1 MGKFT
6 YKARDEKGSLVTG
19 VLEGDNKRAAYLQI
33 DALGLF
39 PVSVSE
45 TKERTFSFEDFLASL
60 RRVRYDDIIFFTR
73 QLQTV
78 IRAGI
83 PMLSGLRAIEEQT
96 SSVKLKVAIKGMV
109 QDIDKGASLSDA
121 LMKQKKLFPD
131 LYTSMVKA
139 GEIGGSLEEVLERL
153 AALLEFQLKT
163 KEMLKSAI
171 RYPVFVVTTLVVAFL
186 VLINFVVPRFAV
198 LFRGAK
204 MDLPLP
210 TRMLLFIN
218 DVFQNNAFYLAVFII
233 LLIGEFFLYKRQNAG
248 TLAIDRLKLRT
259 PLIGPII
266 LNICMSRFANMF
278 ENLIKVGIPVV
289 RTLEVVSRTV
299 GNEYIA
305 QKIRDKRKDRK
316 GFGHFSAFR
325 EAEIFPPL
333 VIHLISTGEQTGAL
347 EDMLK
352 EVSTH
357 YDREITYSINRLSTW
372 IEPLLT
378 GGLSLI
384 VLFLALAIFLPWW
397 NRWVPL
403 EWWMKTFLKIQR
415 I

>member
-19 VLEGDNKRAAYLQI
+19 IIEGDNRRAAYAQI

-39 PVSVSE
+39 PVAVSE
-45 TKERTFSFEDFLASL
+45 AREEIFSIESFLTAL
-60 RRVRYDDIIFFTR
+60 KPVRYDDIIFFTR

-83 PMLSGLRAIEEQT
+83 PILSGLRAIEEQT
-96 SSVKLKVAIKGMV
+96 SNVKLRGAIKEMV

-121 LMKQKKLFPD
+121 MMKQKKLFPD

-153 AALLEFQLKT
+153 ATLLEFQLKT

-171 RYPVFVVTTLVVAFL
+171 RYPIFVVTTLLIAFL

-210 TRMLLFIN
+210 TRMLLLTN
-218 DVFQNNAFYLAVFII
+218 DIFQNYAIYLGISIFI
-233 LLIGEFFLYKRQNAG
+233 LIGGFLLYKRTDAG
-248 TLAIDRLKLRT
+248 TLEIDRLKLRA

-266 LNICMSRFANMF
+266 LKICMSRFANMF

-305 QKIRDKRKDRK
+305 QKIIEISGKIERGLGISRPL
-316 GFGHFSAFR
+316 R

-333 VIHLISTGEQTGAL
+333 IIHLISTGEQTGSL

-378 GGLSLI
+378 AGLSLM

-397 NRWVPL
+397 NMMGALRGGG
-403 EWWMKTFLKIQR
+403 
-415 I
+415 

>member
-19 VLEGDNKRAAYLQI
+19 IIEGDNRRAAYAQI

-39 PVSVSE
+39 PVTVSE
-45 TKERTFSFEDFLASL
+45 AREEIFSIENFLTAL
-60 RRVRYDDIIFFTR
+60 KPVRYDDIIFFTR

-83 PMLSGLRAIEEQT
+83 PILSGLRAIEEQT
-96 SSVKLKVAIKGMV
+96 SNVKLRGAIREMV

-121 LMKQKKLFPD
+121 MMKQKKLFPD

-153 AALLEFQLKT
+153 ATLLEFQLKT

-171 RYPVFVVTTLVVAFL
+171 RYPIFVVTTLLIAFL

-210 TRMLLFIN
+210 TRMLLLTN
-218 DVFQNNAFYLAVFII
+218 DIFQNYAIYLGISIFI
-233 LLIGEFFLYKRQNAG
+233 LIGGFLLYKRTDAG
-248 TLAIDRLKLRT
+248 TLEIDRLKLRA

-266 LNICMSRFANMF
+266 LKICMSRFANMF

-305 QKIRDKRKDRK
+305 QKIIEISGKIERGLGISRPL
-316 GFGHFSAFR
+316 R

-333 VIHLISTGEQTGAL
+333 IIHLISTGEQTGSL

-378 GGLSLI
+378 AGLSLM

-397 NRWVPL
+397 NMMGALRGGG
-403 EWWMKTFLKIQR
+403 
-415 I
+415 

>member
-19 VLEGDNKRAAYLQI
+19 IIEGDNRRAAYAQI

-39 PVSVSE
+39 PVTVSE
-45 TKERTFSFEDFLASL
+45 AREEIFSIESFLTAL
-60 RRVRYDDIIFFTR
+60 KPVRYDDIIFFTR

-83 PMLSGLRAIEEQT
+83 PILSGLRALEEQT
-96 SSVKLKVAIKGMV
+96 SNVKLRGAIREMV

-121 LMKQKKLFPD
+121 MMKQKKLFPD

-153 AALLEFQLKT
+153 ATLLEFQLKT

-171 RYPVFVVTTLVVAFL
+171 RYPIFVVTTLLIAFL

-210 TRMLLFIN
+210 TRMLLLTN
-218 DVFQNNAFYLAVFII
+218 DIFQNYAIYLGISIFI
-233 LLIGEFFLYKRQNAG
+233 LIGGFLLYKRTAAG
-248 TLAIDRLKLRT
+248 TLEIDRLKLRA

-266 LNICMSRFANMF
+266 LKICMSRFANMF

-305 QKIRDKRKDRK
+305 QKIIEISGKIERGLGISRPL
-316 GFGHFSAFR
+316 R

-333 VIHLISTGEQTGAL
+333 IIHLISTGEQTGSL

-378 GGLSLI
+378 AGLSLM

-397 NRWVPL
+397 NMMGALRGGG
-403 EWWMKTFLKIQR
+403 
-415 I
+415 

>member
-19 VLEGDNKRAAYLQI
+19 IIEGDNRRAAYAQI

-39 PVSVSE
+39 PVTVSE
-45 TKERTFSFEDFLASL
+45 TREEIFSIESFLTAL
-60 RRVRYDDIIFFTR
+60 KPVRYDDIIFFTR

-83 PMLSGLRAIEEQT
+83 PILSGLRALEEQT
-96 SSVKLKVAIKGMV
+96 SNVKLRGAIKEMV

-121 LMKQKKLFPD
+121 MMKQKKLFPD

-153 AALLEFQLKT
+153 ATLLEFQLKT

-171 RYPVFVVTTLVVAFL
+171 RYPIFVVTTLLIAFL

-210 TRMLLFIN
+210 TRMLLLTN
-218 DVFQNNAFYLAVFII
+218 DIFQNYAIYLGISIFI
-233 LLIGEFFLYKRQNAG
+233 LIGGFLLYKRTDAG
-248 TLAIDRLKLRT
+248 TLEIDRLKLRA

-266 LNICMSRFANMF
+266 LKICMSRFANMF

-305 QKIRDKRKDRK
+305 QKIIEISGKIERGLGISRPL
-316 GFGHFSAFR
+316 R

-333 VIHLISTGEQTGAL
+333 IIHLISTGEQTGSL

-378 GGLSLI
+378 AGLSLM

-397 NRWVPL
+397 NMMGALRGGG
-403 EWWMKTFLKIQR
+403 
-415 I
+415 

>member
-19 VLEGDNKRAAYLQI
+19 IIEGDNRRAAYAQI

-39 PVSVSE
+39 PVAVSE
-45 TKERTFSFEDFLASL
+45 AREEIFSIESFLTAL
-60 RRVRYDDIIFFTR
+60 KPVRYDDIIFFTR

-83 PMLSGLRAIEEQT
+83 PILSGLRAIEEQT
-96 SSVKLKVAIKGMV
+96 SNVKLRGAIREMV

-121 LMKQKKLFPD
+121 MMKQKKLFPD

-153 AALLEFQLKT
+153 ATLLEFQLKT

-171 RYPVFVVTTLVVAFL
+171 RYPIFVVTTLLIAFL

-210 TRMLLFIN
+210 TRMLLLTN
-218 DVFQNNAFYLAVFII
+218 DIFQNYAIYLGISIFI
-233 LLIGEFFLYKRQNAG
+233 LIGGFLLYKRTDAG
-248 TLAIDRLKLRT
+248 TLEIDRLKLRA

-266 LNICMSRFANMF
+266 LKICMSRFANMF

-305 QKIRDKRKDRK
+305 QKIIEISGKIERGLGISRPL
-316 GFGHFSAFR
+316 R

-333 VIHLISTGEQTGAL
+333 IIHLISTGEQTGSL

-378 GGLSLI
+378 AGLSLM

-397 NRWVPL
+397 NMMGALRGGG
-403 EWWMKTFLKIQR
+403 
-415 I
+415 

>member
-19 VLEGDNKRAAYLQI
+19 MIEGDNRRAAYMQI

-39 PVSVSE
+39 PIAVSE
-45 TKERTFSFEDFLASL
+45 TKEQSFSLENALASL
-60 RRVRYDDIIFFTR
+60 RPVRYDDIIFFTR

-83 PMLSGLRAIEEQT
+83 PMISGLRALEEQT
-96 SSVKLKVAIKGMV
+96 SNVKLKAAIKEMV
-109 QDIDKGASLSDA
+109 QDIDKGSSLSDA
-121 LMKQKKLFPD
+121 LSKQRRLFPE
-131 LYTSMVKA
+131 LYISMVKA

-153 AALLEFQLKT
+153 ATLLEFQLKT
-163 KEMLKSAI
+163 REMLKSAI
-171 RYPVFVVTTLVVAFL
+171 RYPIFVVTTLVVAFL

-204 MDLPLP
+204 MELPLP
-210 TRMLLFIN
+210 TKMLLFVN
-218 DVFQNNAFYLAVFII
+218 DIFQNYAVYLVLVMF
-233 LLIGEFFLYKRQNAG
+233 LVIGAFFLYKRTAAG
-248 TLAIDRLKLRT
+248 TIAIDGLKLRI
-259 PLIGPII
+259 PLIGPIV
-266 LNICMSRFANMF
+266 LKICMSRFANMF

-305 QKIRDKRKDRK
+305 QKIIEISGKIEK
-316 GFGHFSAFR
+316 GFGISR
-325 EAEIFPPL
+325 PLKEAEIFPPL
-333 VIHLISTGEQTGAL
+333 VIHLVATGEQTGSL
-347 EDMLK
+347 EEMLN

-378 GGLSLI
+378 AGLSLM

-397 NRWVPL
+397 NMMGALRGGG
-403 EWWMKTFLKIQR
+403 
-415 I
+415 

>member
-19 VLEGDNKRAAYLQI
+19 MIEGDNRRAAYLQI

-39 PVSVSE
+39 PIAVSE
-45 TKERTFSFEDFLASL
+45 TREQSFSLENFLASL
-60 RRVRYDDIIFFTR
+60 RPVRYDDIIFFTR

-83 PMLSGLRAIEEQT
+83 PMLTGLRALEEQT
-96 SSVKLKVAIKGMV
+96 SNVKLRAAIREMA
-109 QDIDKGASLSDA
+109 QEIDKGASLSDA
-121 LMKQKKLFPD
+121 LIKQKRLFPD

-139 GEIGGSLEEVLERL
+139 GEVGGSLEEVLERL
-153 AALLEFQLKT
+153 ATLLEFQLKT
-163 KEMLKSAI
+163 KETLKSAI
-171 RYPVFVVTTLVVAFL
+171 RYPIFVVTTLAIAFL
-186 VLINFVVPRFAV
+186 ILINFVVPRFAV

-204 MDLPLP
+204 TELPLP
-210 TRMLLFIN
+210 TQMLLIIN
-218 DVFQNNAFYLAVFII
+218 DIFQHYGIYLVVFIV
-233 LLIGEFFLYKRQNAG
+233 LVFGAFFLYKRTDAG
-248 TLAIDRLKLRT
+248 TLAIDRLKLRA

-266 LNICMSRFANMF
+266 LKICMSRFANMF

-289 RTLEVVSRTV
+289 KALEVVSRTV

-305 QKIRDKRKDRK
+305 QKILEISGKIEK
-316 GFGHFSAFR
+316 GLGISR
-325 EAEIFPPL
+325 PLKEAEIFPPL
-333 VIHLISTGEQTGAL
+333 VIHLISTGEQTGSL

-378 GGLSLI
+378 AGLSLM

-397 NRWVPL
+397 NMMGALRGGG
-403 EWWMKTFLKIQR
+403 
-415 I
+415 

>member
-19 VLEGDNKRAAYLQI
+19 IIEGDNRRAAYAQI

-39 PVSVSE
+39 PVAVSE
-45 TKERTFSFEDFLASL
+45 AREEIFSIESFLTAL
-60 RRVRYDDIIFFTR
+60 KPVRYDDIIFFTR

-83 PMLSGLRAIEEQT
+83 PILSGLRALEEQT
-96 SSVKLKVAIKGMV
+96 SNVKLRGAIREMV

-121 LMKQKKLFPD
+121 MMKQKKLFPD

-153 AALLEFQLKT
+153 ATLLEFQLKT

-171 RYPVFVVTTLVVAFL
+171 RYPIFVVTTLLIAFL

-210 TRMLLFIN
+210 TRMLLLTN
-218 DVFQNNAFYLAVFII
+218 DIFQNYAIYLGISIFI
-233 LLIGEFFLYKRQNAG
+233 LIGGFLLYKRTDAG
-248 TLAIDRLKLRT
+248 TLEIDRLKLRA

-266 LNICMSRFANMF
+266 LKICMSRFANMF

-305 QKIRDKRKDRK
+305 QKIIEISGKIEK
-316 GFGHFSAFR
+316 GLGISRPLR

-333 VIHLISTGEQTGAL
+333 IIHLISTGEQTGSL

-378 GGLSLI
+378 AGLSLM

-397 NRWVPL
+397 NMMGALRGGG
-403 EWWMKTFLKIQR
+403 
-415 I
+415 

>member
-6 YKARDEKGSLVTG
+6 YKARDEKGSLVAG
-19 VLEGDNKRAAYLQI
+19 MIEGDNRRAAYLQI

-39 PVSVSE
+39 PIAVSE
-45 TKERTFSFEDFLASL
+45 IKEQSFSLENFLASL
-60 RRVRYDDIIFFTR
+60 RPVRYDDIIFFTR

-83 PMLSGLRAIEEQT
+83 PMLTGLRALEEQT
-96 SSVKLKVAIKGMV
+96 SNVKLRAAIREMA
-109 QDIDKGASLSDA
+109 QEIDKGASLSDT
-121 LMKQKKLFPD
+121 LMKQKRLFPD

-139 GEIGGSLEEVLERL
+139 GEVGGSLEEVLERL
-153 AALLEFQLKT
+153 ATLLEFQLKT
-163 KEMLKSAI
+163 KETLKSAI
-171 RYPVFVVTTLVVAFL
+171 RYPIFVVTTLAIAFL

-204 MDLPLP
+204 TELPLP
-210 TRMLLFIN
+210 TRMLLIIN
-218 DVFQNNAFYLAVFII
+218 DIFQHYGIYLVVFIV
-233 LLIGEFFLYKRQNAG
+233 LAFGAFFLYKRTAAG
-248 TLAIDRLKLRT
+248 TLAIDRLKLRA

-266 LNICMSRFANMF
+266 LKICMSRFANMF

-289 RTLEVVSRTV
+289 RALEVVSRTV

-305 QKIRDKRKDRK
+305 QKILEISGKIEK
-316 GFGHFSAFR
+316 GLGISR
-325 EAEIFPPL
+325 PLKEAEIFPPL
-333 VIHLISTGEQTGAL
+333 VIHLISTGEQTGSL

-378 GGLSLI
+378 AGLSLM

-397 NRWVPL
+397 NMMGALRGGG
-403 EWWMKTFLKIQR
+403 
-415 I
+415 

>member
-19 VLEGDNKRAAYLQI
+19 MIEGDNRRAAYLQI

-39 PVSVSE
+39 PIAVSE
-45 TKERTFSFEDFLASL
+45 TKEQSFSLENLLVSL
-60 RRVRYDDIIFFTR
+60 RPVRYDDIIFFTR

-83 PMLSGLRAIEEQT
+83 PMLTGLRALEEQT
-96 SSVKLKVAIKGMV
+96 SNVKLGAAIREMA
-109 QDIDKGASLSDA
+109 QEIDKGASLSDA

-139 GEIGGSLEEVLERL
+139 GEVGGSLEEVLDRL
-153 AALLEFQLKT
+153 ATLLEFQLKT
-163 KEMLKSAI
+163 KETLKSAI
-171 RYPVFVVTTLVVAFL
+171 RYPIFVVTTLAIAFL

-204 MDLPLP
+204 TELPLP
-210 TRMLLFIN
+210 TRMLLIIN
-218 DVFQNNAFYLAVFII
+218 DIFQHYGIYLVVFIV
-233 LLIGEFFLYKRQNAG
+233 LAFGAFFLYKRTAAG
-248 TLAIDRLKLRT
+248 TLAIDRLKLRA

-266 LNICMSRFANMF
+266 LKICMSRFANMF

-289 RTLEVVSRTV
+289 RALEVVSRTV

-305 QKIRDKRKDRK
+305 QKILEISGKIEK
-316 GFGHFSAFR
+316 GLGISR
-325 EAEIFPPL
+325 PLKEAEIFPPL
-333 VIHLISTGEQTGAL
+333 VIHLISTGEQTGSL

-378 GGLSLI
+378 AGLSLM

-397 NRWVPL
+397 NMMGALRGGG
-403 EWWMKTFLKIQR
+403 
-415 I
+415 

>member
-19 VLEGDNKRAAYLQI
+19 LLEGDNKRAAYLQI

-233 LLIGEFFLYKRQNAG
+233 LLIGAFFLYKRTNAG

-266 LNICMSRFANMF
+266 LKICMSRFANMF

-305 QKIRDKRKDRK
+305 QKILEISGKIERGLGISRPL
-316 GFGHFSAFR
+316 R

-397 NRWVPL
+397 NMMGALRGGG
-403 EWWMKTFLKIQR
+403 
-415 I
+415 

>member
-19 VLEGDNKRAAYLQI
+19 LLEGDNKRAAYLQI

-131 LYTSMVKA
+131 LYMSMVKA

-233 LLIGEFFLYKRQNAG
+233 LLIGAFFLYKRTNAG

-266 LNICMSRFANMF
+266 LKICMSRFANMF

-305 QKIRDKRKDRK
+305 QKILEISGKIERGLGISRPL
-316 GFGHFSAFR
+316 R

-397 NRWVPL
+397 NMMGALRGGG
-403 EWWMKTFLKIQR
+403 
-415 I
+415 

>member
-6 YKARDEKGSLVTG
+6 YKARDEKGSLITG
-19 VLEGDNKRAAYLQI
+19 VIEGDNKRSAYLQI

-39 PVSVSE
+39 PIAVSE
-45 TKERTFSFEDFLASL
+45 TKEQSFSFDNFLATL
-60 RRVRYDDIIFFTR
+60 KPVRYDDIIFFTR

-83 PMLSGLRAIEEQT
+83 PILSGLRALEEQT
-96 SSVKLKVAIKGMV
+96 SNARLKGAIKEMV
-109 QDIDKGASLSDA
+109 QDIDKGASLSDG

-153 AALLEFQLKT
+153 ATLLEFQLKT

-171 RYPVFVVTTLVVAFL
+171 RYPIFVVTTLLIAFL

-218 DVFQNNAFYLAVFII
+218 DVFQNNAVYLAVFIV
-233 LLIGEFFLYKRQNAG
+233 LIIGAFFLYKRTDAG
-248 TLAIDRLKLRT
+248 TLVIDRLKLKT

-266 LNICMSRFANMF
+266 LKICMSRFANMF

-305 QKIRDKRKDRK
+305 QKILEISGKIEK
-316 GFGHFSAFR
+316 GLGISRPLR

-333 VIHLISTGEQTGAL
+333 VIHLIATGEQTGSL

-378 GGLSLI
+378 AGLSLM

-397 NRWVPL
+397 NMMGALRGGG
-403 EWWMKTFLKIQR
+403 
-415 I
+415 

>member
-19 VLEGDNKRAAYLQI
+19 IIEGDNRRAAYAQI

-39 PVSVSE
+39 PVTVSE
-45 TKERTFSFEDFLASL
+45 AREEIFSIENFLTAL
-60 RRVRYDDIIFFTR
+60 KPVRYDDIIFFTR

-83 PMLSGLRAIEEQT
+83 PILSGLRALEEQT
-96 SSVKLKVAIKGMV
+96 SNVKLRGAIREMV

-121 LMKQKKLFPD
+121 MMKQKKLFPD

-153 AALLEFQLKT
+153 ATLLEFQLKT

-171 RYPVFVVTTLVVAFL
+171 RYPIFVVTTLLIAFL

-210 TRMLLFIN
+210 TRMLLLTN
-218 DVFQNNAFYLAVFII
+218 DIFQNYAIYLGISIFI
-233 LLIGEFFLYKRQNAG
+233 LIGGFLLYKRTDAG
-248 TLAIDRLKLRT
+248 TLEIDRLKLRA

-266 LNICMSRFANMF
+266 LKICMSRFANMF

-305 QKIRDKRKDRK
+305 QKIIEISGKIEK
-316 GFGHFSAFR
+316 GLGISRPLR

-333 VIHLISTGEQTGAL
+333 IIHLISTGEQTGSL

-378 GGLSLI
+378 AGLSLM

-397 NRWVPL
+397 NMMGALRGGG
-403 EWWMKTFLKIQR
+403 
-415 I
+415 

>member
-1 MGKFT
+1 MGKFS

-19 VLEGDNKRAAYLQI
+19 VIEGDTMRAAYLQI

-39 PVSVSE
+39 PVSVLE
-45 TKERTFSFEDFLASL
+45 TREQAFSWENAFASL
-60 RRVRYDDIIFFTR
+60 RPVRYDDIIFFTR

-83 PMLSGLRAIEEQT
+83 PIITGLRALEEQT
-96 SSVKLKVAIKGMV
+96 SSVKLKEAIKEMV
-109 QDIDKGASLSDA
+109 QDIDKGSSLSDG
-121 LMKQKKLFPD
+121 LTNQKNLFPE
-131 LYTSMVKA
+131 LYVSMVRA

-153 AALLEFQLKT
+153 ATLLEFQLKT
-163 KEMLKSAI
+163 KEMLKSAV
-171 RYPVFVVTTLVVAFL
+171 RYPIFVVTTLVIAFF

-210 TRMLLFIN
+210 T
-218 DVFQNNAFYLAVFII
+218 QI
-233 LLIGEFFLYKRQNAG
+233 LLLVNDIFQGYAVYLGIIFFLAIGAFFLFKRTATG
-248 TLAIDRLKLRT
+248 TLTLDRLKLRI

-266 LNICMSRFANMF
+266 LKICMSRFANMF

-305 QKIRDKRKDRK
+305 QKIVEISGKIEK
-316 GFGHFSAFR
+316 GMGISGPLR

-333 VIHLISTGEQTGAL
+333 VIHLVSTGEQTGSL
-347 EDMLK
+347 EEMLK
-352 EVSTH
+352 EVSSH

-378 GGLSLI
+378 AGLSLM

-397 NRWVPL
+397 NMMGALRGGG
-403 EWWMKTFLKIQR
+403 
-415 I
+415 

>member
-1 MGKFT
+1 
-6 YKARDEKGSLVTG
+6 
-19 VLEGDNKRAAYLQI
+19 
-33 DALGLF
+33 
-39 PVSVSE
+39 
-45 TKERTFSFEDFLASL
+45 
-60 RRVRYDDIIFFTR
+60 
-73 QLQTV
+73 
-78 IRAGI
+78 
-83 PMLSGLRAIEEQT
+83 MLSGLRAIEEQT

-233 LLIGEFFLYKRQNAG
+233 LLIGAFFLYKRTNAG

-266 LNICMSRFANMF
+266 LKICMSRFANMF

-305 QKIRDKRKDRK
+305 QKILEISGKIERGLGISRPL
-316 GFGHFSAFR
+316 R

-397 NRWVPL
+397 NMMGALRGGG
-403 EWWMKTFLKIQR
+403 
-415 I
+415 

>member
-6 YKARDEKGSLVTG
+6 YKARDEKGSLITG
-19 VLEGDNKRAAYLQI
+19 VIEGDNKRSAYLQI

-39 PVSVSE
+39 PIAVSE
-45 TKERTFSFEDFLASL
+45 TKEQSFSFDNFLATL
-60 RRVRYDDIIFFTR
+60 KPVRYDDIIFFTR

-83 PMLSGLRAIEEQT
+83 PILSGLRALEEQT
-96 SSVKLKVAIKGMV
+96 SNARLKGAIKEMV
-109 QDIDKGASLSDA
+109 QDIDKGASLSDG

-131 LYTSMVKA
+131 LYTRMVKA

-153 AALLEFQLKT
+153 ATLLEFQLKT

-171 RYPVFVVTTLVVAFL
+171 RYPIFVVTTLLIAFL

-218 DVFQNNAFYLAVFII
+218 DVFQNNAVYLAVFIV
-233 LLIGEFFLYKRQNAG
+233 LIIGAFFLYKRTDAG
-248 TLAIDRLKLRT
+248 TLVIDRLKLKT

-266 LNICMSRFANMF
+266 LKICMSRFANMF

-305 QKIRDKRKDRK
+305 QKILEISGKIEK
-316 GFGHFSAFR
+316 GLGISRPLR

-333 VIHLISTGEQTGAL
+333 VIHLIATGEQTGSL

-378 GGLSLI
+378 AGLSLM

-397 NRWVPL
+397 NMMGALRGGG
-403 EWWMKTFLKIQR
+403 
-415 I
+415 

>member
-6 YKARDEKGSLVTG
+6 YKARDEKGSLVTRII
-19 VLEGDNKRAAYLQI
+19 EGDNRRAAYAQI

-39 PVSVSE
+39 PVAVSE
-45 TKERTFSFEDFLASL
+45 AREEIFSIESFLTAL
-60 RRVRYDDIIFFTR
+60 KPVRYDDIIFFTR

-83 PMLSGLRAIEEQT
+83 PILSGLRALEEQT
-96 SSVKLKVAIKGMV
+96 SNVKLRGAIKEMV

-121 LMKQKKLFPD
+121 MMKQKKLFPD

-153 AALLEFQLKT
+153 ATLLEFQLKT

-171 RYPVFVVTTLVVAFL
+171 RYPIFVVTTLLIAFL

-210 TRMLLFIN
+210 TRMLLLTN
-218 DVFQNNAFYLAVFII
+218 DIFQNYAIYLGISIFI
-233 LLIGEFFLYKRQNAG
+233 LIGGFLLYKRTDAG
-248 TLAIDRLKLRT
+248 TLEIDRLKLRA

-266 LNICMSRFANMF
+266 LKICMSRFANMF

-305 QKIRDKRKDRK
+305 QKIIEISGKIERGLGISRPL
-316 GFGHFSAFR
+316 R

-333 VIHLISTGEQTGAL
+333 IIHLISTGEQTGSL

-378 GGLSLI
+378 AGLSLM

-397 NRWVPL
+397 NMMGALRGGG
-403 EWWMKTFLKIQR
+403 
-415 I
+415 

>member
-1 MGKFT
+1 MGKFS

-19 VLEGDNKRAAYLQI
+19 MIEGDNRRAAYMQI

-39 PVSVSE
+39 PVAVSE
-45 TKERTFSFEDFLASL
+45 TKEHSFSFENTLASL
-60 RRVRYDDIIFFTR
+60 RPVRYDDIIFFTR

-83 PMLSGLRAIEEQT
+83 PMISGLRALEEQT
-96 SSVKLKVAIKGMV
+96 SNTKLKTAIKEMV
-109 QDIDKGASLSDA
+109 QDIDKGSSLSDA
-121 LMKQKKLFPD
+121 LTKQRGLFPD

-153 AALLEFQLKT
+153 ATLLEFQLKT
-163 KEMLKSAI
+163 KEMLKSAV
-171 RYPVFVVTTLVVAFL
+171 RYPIFVVTTLVIAFL

-204 MDLPLP
+204 MELPLP
-210 TRMLLFIN
+210 TRMLLFVN
-218 DVFQNNAFYLAVFII
+218 DIFQSYAVYLGLFIF
-233 LLIGEFFLYKRQNAG
+233 LLIGAFFLYKRTNAG
-248 TLAIDRLKLRT
+248 TITIDNLKLRV

-266 LNICMSRFANMF
+266 LKICMSRFANMF

-305 QKIRDKRKDRK
+305 QKILEISGKIEK
-316 GFGHFSAFR
+316 GLGISRPLR
-325 EAEIFPPL
+325 EAGIFPPL
-333 VIHLISTGEQTGAL
+333 VIHLVSTGEQTGSL
-347 EDMLK
+347 EEMLK

-357 YDREITYSINRLSTW
+357 YDREITYSVNRLSAW

-378 GGLSLI
+378 AGLSLM

-397 NRWVPL
+397 NMMGALRGGG
-403 EWWMKTFLKIQR
+403 
-415 I
+415 

>member
-19 VLEGDNKRAAYLQI
+19 IIEGDNRRAAYAQI

-39 PVSVSE
+39 PVTVSE
-45 TKERTFSFEDFLASL
+45 AREEIFSIENFLTAL
-60 RRVRYDDIIFFTR
+60 KPVRYDDIIFFTR

-83 PMLSGLRAIEEQT
+83 PILSGLRAIEEQT
-96 SSVKLKVAIKGMV
+96 SNVKLRGAIKEMV

-121 LMKQKKLFPD
+121 MMKQKKLFPD

-153 AALLEFQLKT
+153 ATLLEFQLKT

-171 RYPVFVVTTLVVAFL
+171 RYPIFVVTTLLIAFL

-210 TRMLLFIN
+210 TRMLLLTN
-218 DVFQNNAFYLAVFII
+218 DIFQNYAIYLGISIFI
-233 LLIGEFFLYKRQNAG
+233 LIGGFLLYKRTDAG
-248 TLAIDRLKLRT
+248 TLEIDRLKLRA

-266 LNICMSRFANMF
+266 LKICMSRFANMF

-305 QKIRDKRKDRK
+305 QKIIEISGKIEK
-316 GFGHFSAFR
+316 GLGISRPLR

-333 VIHLISTGEQTGAL
+333 IIHLISTGEQTGSL

-378 GGLSLI
+378 AGLSLM

-397 NRWVPL
+397 NMMGALRGGG
-403 EWWMKTFLKIQR
+403 
-415 I
+415 

>member
-19 VLEGDNKRAAYLQI
+19 IIEGDNRRAAYAQI

-39 PVSVSE
+39 PVTVSE
-45 TKERTFSFEDFLASL
+45 TREEIFSIESFLTAL
-60 RRVRYDDIIFFTR
+60 KPVRYDDIIFFTR

-83 PMLSGLRAIEEQT
+83 PILSGLRALEEQT
-96 SSVKLKVAIKGMV
+96 SNVKLRGAIREMV

-121 LMKQKKLFPD
+121 MMKQKKLFPD

-153 AALLEFQLKT
+153 ATLLEFQLKT

-171 RYPVFVVTTLVVAFL
+171 RYPIFVVTTLLIAFL

-210 TRMLLFIN
+210 TRMLLLTN
-218 DVFQNNAFYLAVFII
+218 DIFQNYAIYLGISIFI
-233 LLIGEFFLYKRQNAG
+233 LIGGFLLYKRTDAG
-248 TLAIDRLKLRT
+248 TLEIDRLKLRA

-266 LNICMSRFANMF
+266 LKICMSRFANMF

-305 QKIRDKRKDRK
+305 QKIIEISGKIEK
-316 GFGHFSAFR
+316 GLGISRPLR

-333 VIHLISTGEQTGAL
+333 IIHLISTGEQTGSL

-378 GGLSLI
+378 AGLSLM

-397 NRWVPL
+397 NMMGALRGGG
-403 EWWMKTFLKIQR
+403 
-415 I
+415 

>member
-1 MGKFT
+1 MGKFS

-19 VLEGDNKRAAYLQI
+19 IIEGDNRRAAYLQI

-39 PVSVSE
+39 PIAVSE
-45 TKERTFSFEDFLASL
+45 KKEQSFSLENFLASL
-60 RRVRYDDIIFFTR
+60 RPVRYDDIIFFTR

-83 PMLSGLRAIEEQT
+83 PMLTGLRALEEQT
-96 SSVKLKVAIKGMV
+96 SSVKLRGALREMA
-109 QDIDKGASLSDA
+109 QEIDKGASLSDA

-139 GEIGGSLEEVLERL
+139 GEVGGSLEEVLERL
-153 AALLEFQLKT
+153 ATLLEFQLKT
-163 KEMLKSAI
+163 RETLKSAI
-171 RYPVFVVTTLVVAFL
+171 RYPIFVVTTLAIAFL

-204 MDLPLP
+204 TELPLP
-210 TRMLLFIN
+210 TR
-218 DVFQNNAFYLAVFII
+218 I
-233 LLIGEFFLYKRQNAG
+233 LLIINDIFQHYGIYIIVFIVLVLGAFFLYKKTVAG
-248 TLAIDRLKLRT
+248 TLAIDRLKLRA

-266 LNICMSRFANMF
+266 LKICMSRFANMF

-289 RTLEVVSRTV
+289 RALEVVSRTV

-305 QKIRDKRKDRK
+305 QKILEISGKIEK
-316 GFGHFSAFR
+316 GLGISR
-325 EAEIFPPL
+325 PLKEAGIFPPL
-333 VIHLISTGEQTGAL
+333 VIHLISTGEQTGSL

-378 GGLSLI
+378 AGLSLM

-397 NRWVPL
+397 NMMGALRGGG
-403 EWWMKTFLKIQR
+403 
-415 I
+415 

>member
-233 LLIGEFFLYKRQNAG
+233 LLIGAFFLYKRTNAG

-266 LNICMSRFANMF
+266 LKICMSRFANMF

-305 QKIRDKRKDRK
+305 QKILEISGKIERGLGISRPL
-316 GFGHFSAFR
+316 R

-397 NRWVPL
+397 NMMGALRGGG
-403 EWWMKTFLKIQR
+403 
-415 I
+415 

>member
-1 MGKFT
+1 MRKFT
-6 YKARDEKGSLVTG
+6 YKARDERGSLVTG
-19 VLEGDNKRAAYLQI
+19 IIEGDDRRSAYMQI

-39 PVSVSE
+39 PVAVSE
-45 TKERTFSFEDFLASL
+45 TRDEAWSLSLDGVLASL
-60 RRVRYDDIIFFTR
+60 RPVRYDDIIFFTR

-83 PMLSGLRAIEEQT
+83 PIIAGLRALEEQT
-96 SSVKLKVAIKGMV
+96 ANGKLKEAIRQMA
-109 QDIDKGASLSDA
+109 QDIDKGSSLSDA
-121 LMKQKKLFPD
+121 LEKQKRLFPE
-131 LYTSMVKA
+131 LYISMVRA

-153 AALLEFQLKT
+153 ATLLEFQLKT
-163 KEMLKSAI
+163 REMLKSAI
-171 RYPVFVVTTLVVAFL
+171 RYPIFVVTTLVIAFL
-186 VLINFVVPRFAV
+186 VLINFVVPRFAI

-204 MDLPLP
+204 MDLPAP
-210 TRMLLFIN
+210 TRILLLLN
-218 DVFQNNAFYLAVFII
+218 DVFQGYAPYLGILLF
-233 LLIGEFFLYKRQNAG
+233 LLIGAFFLYRRTEAG
-248 TLAIDRLKLRT
+248 TLALDRIKLQV

-266 LNICMSRFANMF
+266 LKICMSRFANMF

-305 QKIRDKRKDRK
+305 QKILEISGKIEK
-316 GFGHFSAFR
+316 GMGLSRPLR
-325 EAEIFPPL
+325 EANIFPPL
-333 VIHLISTGEQTGAL
+333 VIHLVSTGEQTGSL
-347 EDMLK
+347 EEMLK

-378 GGLSLI
+378 AGLSLM

-397 NRWVPL
+397 NMMGALRGGG
-403 EWWMKTFLKIQR
+403 
-415 I
+415 

>member
-19 VLEGDNKRAAYLQI
+19 IIEGDNRRAAYAQI

-39 PVSVSE
+39 PVAVSE
-45 TKERTFSFEDFLASL
+45 AREEIFSIESFLTAL
-60 RRVRYDDIIFFTR
+60 KPVRYDDIIFFTR

-83 PMLSGLRAIEEQT
+83 PILSGLRALEEQT
-96 SSVKLKVAIKGMV
+96 SNVKLRGAIREMV

-121 LMKQKKLFPD
+121 MMKQKKLFPD

-153 AALLEFQLKT
+153 ATLLEFQLKT

-171 RYPVFVVTTLVVAFL
+171 RYPIFVVTTLLIAFL

-210 TRMLLFIN
+210 TRMLLLTN
-218 DVFQNNAFYLAVFII
+218 DIFQNYAIYLGISIFI
-233 LLIGEFFLYKRQNAG
+233 LIGGFLLYKRTDAG
-248 TLAIDRLKLRT
+248 TLEIDRLKLRA

-266 LNICMSRFANMF
+266 LKICMSRFANMF

-305 QKIRDKRKDRK
+305 QKIIEISGKIERGLGISRPL
-316 GFGHFSAFR
+316 R

-333 VIHLISTGEQTGAL
+333 IIHLISTGEQTGSL

-378 GGLSLI
+378 AGLSLM

-397 NRWVPL
+397 NMMGALRGGG
-403 EWWMKTFLKIQR
+403 
-415 I
+415 

>member
-1 MGKFT
+1 
-6 YKARDEKGSLVTG
+6 
-19 VLEGDNKRAAYLQI
+19 
-33 DALGLF
+33 
-39 PVSVSE
+39 
-45 TKERTFSFEDFLASL
+45 SL
-60 RRVRYDDIIFFTR
+60 RPVRYDDIIFFTR

-83 PMLSGLRAIEEQT
+83 PMLTGLRALEEQT
-96 SSVKLKVAIKGMV
+96 SNVKLRAAIREMA
-109 QDIDKGASLSDA
+109 QEIDKGASLSDA

-139 GEIGGSLEEVLERL
+139 GEVGGSLEEVLDRL
-153 AALLEFQLKT
+153 ATLLEFQLKT
-163 KEMLKSAI
+163 KETLKSAI
-171 RYPVFVVTTLVVAFL
+171 RYPIFVVTTLAIAFL

-204 MDLPLP
+204 TELPLP
-210 TRMLLFIN
+210 TRMLLIIN
-218 DVFQNNAFYLAVFII
+218 DIFQHYGIYLVVFIV
-233 LLIGEFFLYKRQNAG
+233 LAFGAFFLYKRTAAG
-248 TLAIDRLKLRT
+248 TLAIDRLKLRA

-266 LNICMSRFANMF
+266 LKICMSRFANMF

-289 RTLEVVSRTV
+289 RALEVVSRTV

-305 QKIRDKRKDRK
+305 QKILEISGKIEK
-316 GFGHFSAFR
+316 GLGISR
-325 EAEIFPPL
+325 PLKEAEIFPPL
-333 VIHLISTGEQTGAL
+333 VIHLISTGEQTGSL

-378 GGLSLI
+378 AGLSLM

-397 NRWVPL
+397 NMMGALRGGG
-403 EWWMKTFLKIQR
+403 
-415 I
+415 

>member
-19 VLEGDNKRAAYLQI
+19 MIEVDSRRAAYMQI

-39 PVSVSE
+39 PIAVSE
-45 TKERTFSFEDFLASL
+45 TREQSFSFENAFAAL
-60 RRVRYDDIIFFTR
+60 RPVRYDDIIFFTR

-83 PMLSGLRAIEEQT
+83 PMISGLRALEEQT
-96 SSVKLKVAIKGMV
+96 SNVKLKAAIKEMV
-109 QDIDKGASLSDA
+109 QDIDKGSSLSDA
-121 LMKQKKLFPD
+121 LTKQRRLFPE

-153 AALLEFQLKT
+153 ATLLEFQLKT

-171 RYPVFVVTTLVVAFL
+171 RYPIFVVTTLVIAFL

-204 MDLPLP
+204 MELPLP
-210 TRMLLFIN
+210 TRMLLFVN
-218 DVFQNNAFYLAVFII
+218 DIFQNYAVYLVIFVFI
-233 LLIGEFFLYKRQNAG
+233 LIGAFFLYKRTRPG
-248 TLAIDRLKLRT
+248 TLTIDRLKLGV

-266 LNICMSRFANMF
+266 LKICMSRFANMF

-305 QKIRDKRKDRK
+305 QKILEICGKIEK
-316 GFGHFSAFR
+316 GLGISRPLR

-333 VIHLISTGEQTGAL
+333 VIHLVSTGEQTGSL
-347 EDMLK
+347 EEMLN

-357 YDREITYSINRLSTW
+357 YDREITYSVNRLSTW

-378 GGLSLI
+378 AGLSLM

-397 NRWVPL
+397 NMMGALRGGG
-403 EWWMKTFLKIQR
+403 
-415 I
+415 

>member
-19 VLEGDNKRAAYLQI
+19 MIEGESRRTAYMQI

-39 PVSVSE
+39 PIAVSE
-45 TKERTFSFEDFLASL
+45 AKEQPFSFEDAFTSL
-60 RRVRYDDIIFFTR
+60 RPVRYDDIIFFTR

-83 PMLSGLRAIEEQT
+83 PMITGLRALEEQT
-96 SSVKLKVAIKGMV
+96 SNAKLKVAIKEMV
-109 QDIDKGASLSDA
+109 QDIDKGSSLSDA
-121 LMKQKKLFPD
+121 LAKQKRLFPE

-153 AALLEFQLKT
+153 ATLLEFQLKT

-171 RYPVFVVTTLVVAFL
+171 RYPIFVVTTLVIAFL

-204 MDLPLP
+204 MELPLP
-210 TRMLLFIN
+210 TRMLLFVN
-218 DVFQNNAFYLAVFII
+218 DIFQNYAVYLVVFIF
-233 LLIGEFFLYKRQNAG
+233 LLIGAFFLYKRTAAG
-248 TLAIDRLKLRT
+248 TLAIDRLKLRI

-266 LNICMSRFANMF
+266 LKICMSRFANMF

-305 QKIRDKRKDRK
+305 HKILEISGKIEK
-316 GFGHFSAFR
+316 GLGISRPLR

-333 VIHLISTGEQTGAL
+333 VIHLVSTGEQTGSL
-347 EDMLK
+347 EEMLN

-357 YDREITYSINRLSTW
+357 YDREITYSVNRLSTW
-372 IEPLLT
+372 IEPILT
-378 GGLSLI
+378 AGLSLM

-397 NRWVPL
+397 NMMGALRGGG
-403 EWWMKTFLKIQR
+403 
-415 I
+415 

>member
-6 YKARDEKGSLVTG
+6 YKARDEKGSMVTG
-19 VLEGDNKRAAYLQI
+19 MIEGDSRRAAYMKI

-39 PVSVSE
+39 PVAVTE
-45 TKERTFSFEDFLASL
+45 TKEQTFTLENTLASL
-60 RRVRYDDIIFFTR
+60 KPVRYDDIIFFTR

-83 PMLSGLRAIEEQT
+83 PMISGLRALEEQT
-96 SSVKLKVAIKGMV
+96 SNVKLKAAIREMV
-109 QDIDKGASLSDA
+109 IDIDKGSSLSEA
-121 LMKQKKLFPD
+121 LTKQKRLFPE

-153 AALLEFQLKT
+153 ATLLEFQLKT

-171 RYPVFVVTTLVVAFL
+171 RYPIFVVTTLVIAFL

-204 MDLPLP
+204 MELPLP
-210 TRMLLFIN
+210 TRILLLLN
-218 DVFQNNAFYLAVFII
+218 DIFQNYALFLVIFFV
-233 LLIGEFFLYKRQNAG
+233 LVIGAFFLYKRTAAG
-248 TLAIDRLKLRT
+248 TLAIDRLKLRI
-259 PLIGPII
+259 PLIGPIV
-266 LNICMSRFANMF
+266 LKICMSRFANMF

-305 QKIRDKRKDRK
+305 QKIVEISGKIEK
-316 GFGHFSAFR
+316 GLGISRPLR

-333 VIHLISTGEQTGAL
+333 VIHLVSTGEQTGSL
-347 EDMLK
+347 EEMLN

-378 GGLSLI
+378 AGLSLM

-397 NRWVPL
+397 NMMGALRGG
-403 EWWMKTFLKIQR
+403 
-415 I
+415 

>member
-19 VLEGDNKRAAYLQI
+19 IIEGDNRRAAYAQI

-39 PVSVSE
+39 PVAVSE
-45 TKERTFSFEDFLASL
+45 AREEIFSIESFLTAL
-60 RRVRYDDIIFFTR
+60 KPVRYDDIIFFTR

-83 PMLSGLRAIEEQT
+83 PILSGLRALEEQT
-96 SSVKLKVAIKGMV
+96 SNVKLRGAIKEMV

-121 LMKQKKLFPD
+121 MMKQKKLFPD

-153 AALLEFQLKT
+153 ATLLEFQLKT

-171 RYPVFVVTTLVVAFL
+171 RYPIFVVTTLLIAFL

-210 TRMLLFIN
+210 TRMLLLTN
-218 DVFQNNAFYLAVFII
+218 DIFQNYAIYLGISIFI
-233 LLIGEFFLYKRQNAG
+233 LIGGFLLYKRTDAG
-248 TLAIDRLKLRT
+248 TLEIDRLKLRA

-266 LNICMSRFANMF
+266 LKICMSRFANMF

-305 QKIRDKRKDRK
+305 QKIIEISGKIERGLGISRPL
-316 GFGHFSAFR
+316 R

-333 VIHLISTGEQTGAL
+333 IIHLISTGEQTGSL

-378 GGLSLI
+378 AGLSLM

-397 NRWVPL
+397 NMMGALRGGG
-403 EWWMKTFLKIQR
+403 
-415 I
+415 

>member
-19 VLEGDNKRAAYLQI
+19 VLEGDSKRAAYLQI
-33 DALGLF
+33 DSLGLF
-39 PVSVSE
+39 PVAVSE
-45 TKERTFSFEDFLASL
+45 TKERAFSFEDFLASL
-60 RRVRYDDIIFFTR
+60 RRVGYDDIIFFTR

-83 PMLSGLRAIEEQT
+83 PMLSGLRALEEQT
-96 SSVKLKVAIKGMV
+96 SNVKLKGAIKEMV
-109 QDIDKGASLSDA
+109 QDIDKGSSLSDA

-139 GEIGGSLEEVLERL
+139 GEIGGSLEEVLDRL

-171 RYPVFVVTTLVVAFL
+171 RYPIFVVTTLVIAFL

-204 MDLPLP
+204 MDLPFP
-210 TRMLLFIN
+210 TRMLLFMN

-233 LLIGEFFLYKRQNAG
+233 LAIGGFFLYKRTSAG
-248 TLAIDRLKLRT
+248 TLAIDRLKLKA

-266 LNICMSRFANMF
+266 LKICMSRFANMF

-305 QKIRDKRKDRK
+305 QKILEISGKIERGLGISRPL
-316 GFGHFSAFR
+316 R

-333 VIHLISTGEQTGAL
+333 VIHLISTGEQTGSL

-378 GGLSLI
+378 AGLSLM

-397 NRWVPL
+397 NMMGALRGGG
-403 EWWMKTFLKIQR
+403 
-415 I
+415 

>member
-131 LYTSMVKA
+131 LYMSMVKA

-233 LLIGEFFLYKRQNAG
+233 LLIGAFFLYKRTNAG

-266 LNICMSRFANMF
+266 LKICMSRFANMF

-305 QKIRDKRKDRK
+305 QKILEISGKIERGLGISRPL
-316 GFGHFSAFR
+316 R

-397 NRWVPL
+397 NMMGALRGGG
-403 EWWMKTFLKIQR
+403 
-415 I
+415 

>member
-19 VLEGDNKRAAYLQI
+19 MIEGDNRRAAYLQI

-39 PVSVSE
+39 PIAVSE
-45 TKERTFSFEDFLASL
+45 TKEQSFSLENFLASL
-60 RRVRYDDIIFFTR
+60 RPVRYDDIIFFTR

-83 PMLSGLRAIEEQT
+83 PMLTGLRALEEQT
-96 SSVKLKVAIKGMV
+96 SNVKLRAAIREMA
-109 QDIDKGASLSDA
+109 QEIDKGASLSDA

-139 GEIGGSLEEVLERL
+139 GEVGGSLEEVLERL
-153 AALLEFQLKT
+153 ATLLEFQLKT
-163 KEMLKSAI
+163 KETLKSAI
-171 RYPVFVVTTLVVAFL
+171 RYPIFVVTTLAIAFL

-204 MDLPLP
+204 TELPLP
-210 TRMLLFIN
+210 TRMLLIIN
-218 DVFQNNAFYLAVFII
+218 DIFQHYGIYLVVFIV
-233 LLIGEFFLYKRQNAG
+233 LAFGAFFLYKRTAAG
-248 TLAIDRLKLRT
+248 TLAIDRLKLRA

-266 LNICMSRFANMF
+266 LKICMSRFANMF

-289 RTLEVVSRTV
+289 RALEVVSRTV

-305 QKIRDKRKDRK
+305 QKILEISGKIEK
-316 GFGHFSAFR
+316 GLGISR
-325 EAEIFPPL
+325 PLKEAEIFPPL
-333 VIHLISTGEQTGAL
+333 VIHLISTGEQTGSL

-378 GGLSLI
+378 AGLSLM

-397 NRWVPL
+397 NMMGALRGGG
-403 EWWMKTFLKIQR
+403 
-415 I
+415 